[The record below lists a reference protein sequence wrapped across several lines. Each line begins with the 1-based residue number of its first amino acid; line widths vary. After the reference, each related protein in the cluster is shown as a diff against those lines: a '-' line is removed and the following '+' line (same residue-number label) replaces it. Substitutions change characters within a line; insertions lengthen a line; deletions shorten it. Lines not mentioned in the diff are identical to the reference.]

1 MTVASQAVHPQT
13 YPSAPSGL
21 VGYWEKLSA
30 LLIIGYLCM
39 FRSFSYLGLPWW
51 HIYIGELSLAAFVF
65 FSPSTRQGAW
75 LPLIQ
80 HIRPLDRFRAL
91 LFLLLAYGGIE
102 ALRGISR
109 GYSALTV
116 LRDTGFNYYPLY
128 FFLGI
133 WLGLR
138 HSHFL
143 RRVIRA
149 LAWFNGC
156 YGACNVL
163 FLSRIPWTLPGTGD
177 AASPVPLFSEP
188 SGAAAVALLGLFV
201 FEPRLR
207 RVWHLLALNAFVL
220 LGLQVRGEWL
230 GFAVGV
236 IVFAWLTRK
245 LKYVATATV
254 PLFLL
259 LGLMYVGNIRL
270 QSPLGRGDNVGAGG
284 TRISAYYLIAR
295 AIAPVSQDLA
305 ANLAPAEEVSF
316 AAGTAQW
323 RLLWWTSIWS
333 AVHANWS
340 SALFGLGYG
349 YPIGDLNPLLD
360 PGTFIQTPH
369 SVFFY
374 ALGFSGWLGV
384 LVFTLLQMEIARLL
398 WRAYCITREPFGLVC
413 NAALLTM
420 AIFEPSF
427 EAPYGAIP
435 FFLLVGAAAAP
446 AFLVARKSALPSDGR
461 AMSPLVPS
469 AQPA

>member
-1 MTVASQAVHPQT
+1 MTTDTQAVQT
-13 YPSAPSGL
+13 WTRSAAPSYLAGN
-21 VGYWEKLSA
+21 WEKFSII
-30 LLIIGYLCM
+30 LIIGYLCM

-51 HIYIGELSLAAFVF
+51 HIYIGELALAAFLF
-65 FSPSTRQGAW
+65 FSPSTPQGAW
-75 LPLIQ
+75 LLLAQ
-80 HIRPLDRFRAL
+80 RIRRLDRFRTL
-91 LFLLLAYGGIE
+91 VLLLLAFGGFE
-102 ALRGISR
+102 ALRGMAR

-138 HSHFL
+138 NFNFL
-143 RRVIRA
+143 RQVIRS

-163 FLSRIPWTLPGTGD
+163 LLSRIPWSLPGTGD

-188 SGAAAVALLGLFV
+188 SGAAAVALLGLIV
-201 FEPRLR
+201 FEPRLQ
-207 RVWHLLALNAFVL
+207 RVWHLIALNAFVL

-245 LKYVATATV
+245 LKYLATATV
-254 PLFLL
+254 PLFVLI
-259 LGLMYVGNIRL
+259 GLMYVANISL
-270 QSPLGRGDNVGAGG
+270 QSPLGRGDNVGASG

-295 AIAPVSQDLA
+295 AIAPISKDLA
-305 ANLAPAEEVSF
+305 GNLAPDEEVRF
-316 AAGTAQW
+316 AAGTADW
-323 RLLWWTSIWS
+323 RLLWWANIWG

-340 SALFGLGYG
+340 SALFGLSYG
-349 YPIGDLNPLLD
+349 YPIADLNPLLQ

-374 ALGFSGWLGV
+374 TLGFSGWLGV
-384 LVFTLLQMEIARLL
+384 LLFTLLQVEIAGLL
-398 WRAYCITREPFGLVC
+398 WRAYRITREPFGLVC
-413 NAALLTM
+413 YAALLAM
-420 AIFEPSF
+420 AVFEPSF

-446 AFLVARKSALPSDGR
+446 ALLSVRKSALPNDGR
-461 AMSPLVPS
+461 ELPPALPA